1 MELVER
7 GISGLGACTL
17 SLVWTLVAS
26 APSPGAGV
34 ARPDSAYPR
43 DFCTFGLLKR
53 LNKDMFGLRGPWI
66 GALDVLL
73 LNECTLSS

>member
-1 MELVER
+1 V
-7 GISGLGACTL
+7 L
-17 SLVWTLVAS
+17 SLVGTLVAS
-26 APSPGAGV
+26 APLPGKGV

-66 GALDVLL
+66 GALGGSFLS
-73 LNECTLSS
+73 ECTLSS

>member
-1 MELVER
+1 M
-7 GISGLGACTL
+7 S
-17 SLVWTLVAS
+17 SLVCSLVAS
-26 APSPGAGV
+26 ASLPGAGV

-66 GALDVLL
+66 GALNVSFLS
-73 LNECTLSS
+73 ECTLSS